1 MADSRWTVQSSAGR
15 GLVPSSPNS
24 HSIQGLSLNLFEVEL
39 NANQVDILG
48 IPYSK
53 PTFDQYKDNEKFK
66 DFYFY
71 RFDNTLYAWKRQ
83 ETAQA
88 LPKDF
93 ELHTVSIDEHAP
105 IFRKI
110 IEEAVV
116 QYFKQRDFK
125 VHKVKYSSNW
135 EVTLKREKPENFID
149 LALFP
154 TLVFS
159 VTNLYS
165 ILSNKQ
171 IIALA
176 VSKRYIPRFTANAS
190 ELNRKHID
198 TRDWDRN
205 AIGEI
210 SASSKNR
217 RLYLEGT
224 NQTNRYLGFLRT
236 VESDKREFEYLKTAC
251 NSFNE
256 IRNDLYLP
264 DNVHISNF
272 LFVSLPNST
281 FEAAIINK
289 PQYYFHNEKTKSG
302 DYYDKLLSELR
313 PYSYDLFANRQV
325 RIVVITPEEYEGSVD
340 EYLVKLRQVL
350 ERTIHL
356 RNIVFELK
364 TIPARQA
371 YSTILEEIDPANYN
385 LAIVIVSQQHKKLAI
400 QQSPYF
406 VLKAK
411 LLNQRLPTQDLTIE
425 VLRQS
430 NKFIN
435 NNIALNVYSKLGG
448 TAWTIEKIEKNV
460 SELIV
465 GIGSTTD
472 EQANLIIGFANV
484 FDYNGTYLLGDCSQF
499 STKDNYTKNLATYLV
514 KGLRL
519 AFEKKNISEGDSI
532 RLVFHIFKDAGEDY
546 EIKAIEMALA
556 HFQAYSIK
564 YALVHLSYNHNY
576 RVFVKGGNERP
587 RRGTFIQIATYQAIL
602 HLGGKSVVP
611 VLVRMDK
618 RSSYKDIYAVTKQV
632 LFFSHLSHRTF
643 IPPSKPVTIKYPSLM
658 AKLVSELKQVSGW
671 DINVLNNISDKLWF
685 I

>member
-1 MADSRWTVQSSAGR
+1 MPVKSSTSR
-15 GLVPSSPNS
+15 GLVLSSQTS
-24 HSIQGLSLNLFEVEL
+24 LQVQGLSLNIFEVEL
-39 NANQVDILG
+39 NKTLLNISG
-48 IPYSK
+48 TPYSK
-53 PTFDQYKDNEKFK
+53 LTFDQYKDNEAYK

-71 RFDNTLYAWKRQ
+71 RFHNTLYAWKRR
-83 ETAQA
+83 ETDKA
-88 LPKDF
+88 LPNGF
-93 ELHTVSIDEHAP
+93 EIQTISIDEHAP

-110 IEEAVV
+110 VEEAIVE
-116 QYFKQRDFK
+116 YFKQRDFR
-125 VHKVKYSSNW
+125 VYKVKYSSNW
-135 EVTLKREKPENFID
+135 EVTLKKEQPEKFGGLSLI
-149 LALFP
+149 P
-154 TLVFS
+154 TLIFS

-165 ILSNKQ
+165 VLSGKQ

-176 VSKRYIPRFTANAS
+176 ISKRYVPRFTASEA

-198 TRDWDRN
+198 TRDWNRN
-205 AIGEI
+205 TKGEI

-217 RLYLEGT
+217 RLYLEVT
-224 NQTNRYLGFLRT
+224 NQSSRYLGFLHT
-236 VESDKREFEYLKTAC
+236 VWSDRREFEYLKSTWK
-251 NSFNE
+251 SFNE
-256 IRNDLYLP
+256 IRDRLYLP
-264 DNVHISNF
+264 DEIQVSTF
-272 LFVSLPNST
+272 LFVSLPSST
-281 FEAAIINK
+281 FEALIINK
-289 PQYYFHNEKTKSG
+289 PQYYFHNEKTKAG
-302 DYYDKLLSELR
+302 DYYDRILSELR
-313 PYSYDLFANRQV
+313 PYSYDLFANRKV

-350 ERTIHL
+350 ERTMHL
-356 RNIVFELK
+356 RNVEFELV

-371 YSTILEEIDPANYN
+371 YSTILEEIDPANYD
-385 LAIVIVSQQHKKLAI
+385 LAIVVVSQQHKKLAI
-400 QQSPYF
+400 QQSPYY

-472 EQANLIIGFANV
+472 EQANLVIGFANI
-484 FDYNGTYLLGDCSQF
+484 FDYNGTYLLGDCSQL
-499 STKDNYTKNLATYLV
+499 SSKDNYAKNLATYLV
-514 KGLRL
+514 KGLKL
-519 AFEKKNISEGDSI
+519 AFERKNISEGDPI
-532 RLVFHIFKDAGEDY
+532 RLVFHIFKEAGEDY
-546 EIKAIEMALA
+546 EIEAIEKALA
-556 HFQAYSIK
+556 HFHAYSIK

-576 RVFVKGGNERP
+576 RVFLREGNERP
-587 RRGTFIQIATYQAIL
+587 RRGTFIQIATYQALL

-618 RSSYKDIYAVTKQV
+618 RSSYKDIYSITKQV

-643 IPPSKPVTIKYPSLM
+643 TPPSKPVTIKYPSLM

-671 DINVLNNISDKLWF
+671 DIDVLNKISDKLWF